1 MSSGKGTAVAVLAAL
16 LSVTSAVRAD
26 MDVDVLVVGGT
37 TKGVLAAKA
46 AKAEGK
52 SVYLATAHAFLGED
66 LASTLE
72 LGNEPGAKPVTP
84 LEHRLWRSIGG
95 LAPFD
100 YWPARD
106 TDGIRWIYRNDAN
119 NRLSEPGRPPTM
131 DDGVLYL
138 DDISYRC
145 VLRRPARV
153 AKAEVVVL
161 EPKRW
166 IGGNIL
172 RKADFER
179 VDKERPGSRK
189 VATAG
194 ARLKFLAG
202 PRKGETIELER
213 KGRLC
218 GLPANATYSEGD
230 AVLFSGDVDAEL
242 SEVEVMVS
250 IDPSAHHQLV
260 SRIWFRLENA
270 EDALMPPSPLKVKR
284 TYDSELMEAG
294 VDFITCSP
302 VRRVFRDADGEI
314 NAVEIA
320 NRSGRTTIRAKKVVD
335 ATLYGMLGK
344 VPAVSGQEV
353 FSRIVVS
360 GGGVP
365 SAAGMKVE
373 EFPRRFT
380 TAHTALDGRMYRCT
394 FSLPMRDG
402 RFPAFA
408 TAEWEAR
415 ELTKTDR
422 LVDAADL
429 LVWHPSSDA
438 IARAKLVASGE
449 IPDWGDYD
457 VVVVGG
463 GTAGAPAAVAAA
475 RSGARTLVVEFCDI
489 LGGVGTDGMVLGYF
503 DGNYAGFTGEFRKAC
518 SKSHGFGQYSRAEV
532 WRKMCRDAGV
542 TVWLGAMGVGAR
554 VEGCKVVGVE
564 VATPLGCGFVRA
576 KCVIDGTGN
585 SDIAAAAGAETE
597 LISARE
603 IAMQSAGQ
611 SPQRLGYGG
620 INSDFGYVNDSDA
633 KDLWLF
639 SLRARAGAPDAW
651 DIAKLPDSRERRRIV
666 PDLRLSGEDVAANRR
681 FADTLAQA
689 HSRQDPHGYLTD
701 DFGYLAER
709 SAKLVRGGREDRHM
723 FYVNLP
729 LRSTLPKGLK
739 GISVIGLGAGIE
751 RDVVSIT
758 RMQADLMNM
767 GYGAG
772 IAAAM
777 AAANGGDFRA
787 IDLAQLRARL
797 VEKGILEKEAL
808 GWTRDDDCSSD
819 EAVAAAVA
827 SLPDCFRGGH
837 VVYRRE
843 NRARAIPLLRKAY
856 AAAQDAKSRQVYAL
870 ALGLMG
876 DATGVDTLVAVVTGK
891 ERLVRVRDGRG
902 VDDKNRPVDNLGVYR
917 GVYSHGSPLEG
928 FVLALGRTRDAKA
941 VAPLVAR
948 LKLLK
953 PGASLKQVR
962 MITLAL
968 EALGSPVAAEPLA
981 ALLRADGMHGYAVKN
996 VSDLPPTGGYGIGE
1010 EYNLCFRELAL
1021 ARALLACGDFEGAG
1035 RKTYEAYARDPRGIL
1050 RAHAEA
1056 VLRAVPPCV
1065 GGVMPELREFE
1076 FRGLERPVHYF
1087 AERPVED
1094 GCDCEIAAVIVHGW
1108 GDGASSKPREL
1119 DSFRRKAAELLG
1131 GGAPVPYVVGPL
1143 FPRRE
1148 TMKRHG
1154 TPMDGRA
1161 IWNESWS
1168 KDLSQRGSQHDD
1180 WRGGGD
1186 AVGTKMSSY
1195 DVIDHV
1201 LDVLGDVRRYPR
1213 LRRIFMSGFSAGGQF
1228 VGRYVAVGRGKV
1240 REGVEIRYAAM
1251 APSTELRF
1259 DENTAWHYGL
1269 RDRPRYSRGLEP
1281 AQIYA
1286 NLSSRRVFRA
1296 CGTADVKTGGALDVC
1311 PAAAAQGV
1319 NRYERFLGFQKYLDA
1334 YPEWKRMVVFHTYPG
1349 LAHEWFRAYEQ
1360 EPLVRYALWMD

>member
-1 MSSGKGTAVAVLAAL
+1 MSSAKRAAVVVLAAL
-16 LSVTSAVRAD
+16 LPAMPAAWAD

-52 SVYLATAHAFLGED
+52 SVYLATPHAFLGED

-84 LEHRLWRSIGG
+84 LEKRLWRSIGG
-95 LAPFD
+95 LAAFD
-100 YWPARD
+100 YYPDRE
-106 TDGIRWIYRNDAN
+106 TEGIRHIFRNDTW
-119 NRLSEPGRPPTM
+119 NRLSEPGQPSTM
-131 DDGVLYL
+131 SDGVLFIG
-138 DDISYRC
+138 DVSYRC
-145 VLRRPARV
+145 VLRR
-153 AKAEVVVL
+153 KATVSKAGVIVL
-161 EPKRW
+161 EPEQW
-166 IGGNIL
+166 VGGNIM
-172 RKADFER
+172 READFKRIEAE
-179 VDKERPGSRK
+179 KPGARR
-189 VATAG
+189 VATARVSMKILEG
-194 ARLKFLAG
+194 A
-202 PRKGETIELER
+202 RKGETVELVR
-213 KGRLC
+213 KGPVASLDAN
-218 GLPANATYSEGD
+218 GWYKAGPAILFEGD
-230 AVLFSGDVDAEL
+230 VGSEISEAE
-242 SEVEVMVS
+242 VR
-250 IDPSAHHQLV
+250 ICADPAAHHQLV
-260 SRIWFRLENA
+260 SRIRFVLADA
-270 EDALMPPSPLKVKR
+270 EESMSPPSPLKVKR

-302 VRRVFRDADGEI
+302 VRRVFRDAGGEI

-344 VPAVSGQEV
+344 VPAVSGEET

-360 GGGVP
+360 DRSRP
-365 SAAGMKVE
+365 SAPGIEVE
-373 EFPRRFT
+373 EYPQPFVA
-380 TAHTALDGRMYRCT
+380 AHTTLDGRMYRCT
-394 FSLPMRDG
+394 FKLPMRDG
-402 RFPAFA
+402 TFPSFA
-408 TAEWEAR
+408 AAEWEAR
-415 ELTKTDR
+415 ELTKTER
-422 LVDAADL
+422 TVDAADL
-429 LVWHPSSDA
+429 LVWRPSAGA
-438 IARAKLVASGE
+438 IAGAKPVASGE
-449 IPDWGDYD
+449 IPDWGDFD

-475 RSGARTLVVEFCDI
+475 RSGAKTLVVEFCDI

-518 SKSHGFGQYSRAEV
+518 GKSHGLGQYSRAEV
-532 WRKMCRDAGV
+532 WRKMCRDAGA
-542 TVWLGAMGVGAR
+542 TVWFGAMGVGAR
-554 VEGCKVVGVE
+554 CEGGKVVGVE

-603 IAMQSAGQ
+603 IAIQSAGQ

-620 INSDFGYVNDSDA
+620 INSDFGFVNDSDA

-639 SLRARAGAPDAW
+639 SLRARAGAPNAW

-709 SAKLVRGGREDRHM
+709 SAKLVRGGREDRHV

-729 LRSTLPKGLK
+729 LRSTLPKGLT

-797 VEKGILEKEAL
+797 VEKGILEKGAL
-808 GWTRDDDCSSD
+808 GWTQDDDCSSD

-827 SLPDCFRGGH
+827 SLPDGFKGGH
-837 VVYRRE
+837 IVYRRE

-856 AAAQDAKSRQVYAL
+856 AAAQDAKTRQVYAL

-876 DATGVDTLVAVVTGK
+876 DAAGVDTLVAVVTGK
-891 ERLVRVRDGRG
+891 EKMVRVRDGRG

-948 LKLLK
+948 LKTLK

-968 EALGSPVAAEPLA
+968 EALGSPAAAEPLA

-996 VSDLPPTGGYGIGE
+996 VSDLPPTGGYGVGD
-1010 EYNLCFRELAL
+1010 EYDLCFRELAL

-1050 RAHAEA
+1050 SAHAKA
-1056 VLRAVPPCV
+1056 VL
-1065 GGVMPELREFE
+1065 
-1076 FRGLERPVHYF
+1076 
-1087 AERPVED
+1087 
-1094 GCDCEIAAVIVHGW
+1094 AAH
-1108 GDGASSKPREL
+1108 
-1119 DSFRRKAAELLG
+1119 
-1131 GGAPVPYVVGPL
+1131 
-1143 FPRRE
+1143 
-1148 TMKRHG
+1148 
-1154 TPMDGRA
+1154 
-1161 IWNESWS
+1161 
-1168 KDLSQRGSQHDD
+1168 
-1180 WRGGGD
+1180 
-1186 AVGTKMSSY
+1186 
-1195 DVIDHV
+1195 
-1201 LDVLGDVRRYPR
+1201 
-1213 LRRIFMSGFSAGGQF
+1213 
-1228 VGRYVAVGRGKV
+1228 
-1240 REGVEIRYAAM
+1240 
-1251 APSTELRF
+1251 
-1259 DENTAWHYGL
+1259 
-1269 RDRPRYSRGLEP
+1269 
-1281 AQIYA
+1281 
-1286 NLSSRRVFRA
+1286 
-1296 CGTADVKTGGALDVC
+1296 
-1311 PAAAAQGV
+1311 
-1319 NRYERFLGFQKYLDA
+1319 
-1334 YPEWKRMVVFHTYPG
+1334 
-1349 LAHEWFRAYEQ
+1349 
-1360 EPLVRYALWMD
+1360 